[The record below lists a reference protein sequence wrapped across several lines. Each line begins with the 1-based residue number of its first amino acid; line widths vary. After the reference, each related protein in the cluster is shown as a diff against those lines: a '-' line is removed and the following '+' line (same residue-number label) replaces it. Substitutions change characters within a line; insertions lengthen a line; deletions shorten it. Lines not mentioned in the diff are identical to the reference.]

1 MSEIPEPV
9 PQQTTFSKLLPW
21 IVLLLSALGLFYFVE
36 KGCGAGPVQP
46 PPPVE
51 QKDTIAIDHT
61 KIDSTL
67 VDTSII
73 DTTR

>member
-9 PQQTTFSKLLPW
+9 PTQTTFSKLLPW
-21 IVLLLSALGLFYFVE
+21 IVLLLSAMGLFYFVQ
-36 KGCGAGPVQP
+36 KGCGTGPTEP
-46 PPPVE
+46 PPPQQQV
-51 QKDTIAIDHT
+51 DTVAIDHT
-61 KIDSTL
+61 KVDTTL